1 MRSWKDKLT
10 SRKLWLSIAAFVTMM
25 IVYCT
30 GDAEKAERIS
40 ALIMAGATV
49 IGYMVSEG
57 LTDAAHAEDKQ
68 SDFVTD
74 TNVGGKTE

>member
-1 MRSWKDKLT
+1 MKRSWKDKLT

-30 GDAEKAERIS
+30 GDSEKAERVS

-49 IGYMVSEG
+49 IGYLVSEG
-57 LTDAAHAEDKQ
+57 LTDSAHVEDKK
-68 SDFVTD
+68 DGD
-74 TNVGGKTE
+74 